1 MNTHSGTL
9 SGLGPAIR
17 TNASAEE
24 FRLTPSSKTKLM
36 VWLYE
41 KRKGFWGSFELER
54 AVNCPLGPVRA
65 KGGWIYFL
73 ATQFSVPE
81 GILNQVK
88 LPMCLI
94 PLVSLQVI
102 FCDLFRDKL

>member
-1 MNTHSGTL
+1 MNTHSGAL

-36 VWLYE
+36 EWPYE
-41 KRKGFWGSFELER
+41 RRKGFWDSFELER
-54 AVNCPLGPVRA
+54 PVNCPLEPAGA

-73 ATQFSVPE
+73 CHTVE
-81 GILNQVK
+81 GPRSHSGLK
-88 LPMCLI
+88 
-94 PLVSLQVI
+94 
-102 FCDLFRDKL
+102 